1 MKLVIKKESKVE
13 DICKF
18 FTECYPFLK
27 IELYKKA
34 FADSLKKEILPVNL
48 PLGMLINNNIKT
60 AININDNTTVAEIED
75 GFSLIGLKAEIFRKS
90 GNVWVET
97 SLTNNWT
104 LLQQNCEG
112 EEISRHF
119 H

>member
-1 MKLVIKKESKVE
+1 MKILIKKESKVE

-18 FTECYPFLK
+18 FTACYPFLK
-27 IELYKKA
+27 IELYKKPLYN
-34 FADSLKKEILPVNL
+34 SSKKEALPFSQ
-48 PLGMLINNNIKT
+48 PLGQLV
-60 AININDNTTVAEIED
+60 NDNFKKSIAVSDTTTVAELED
-75 GFSLIGLKAEIFRKS
+75 CFSLIGLKAEVFRKS

-104 LLQQNCEG
+104 LQQQNHEG

-119 H
+119 